1 MSAPQNTFGG
11 ALPQTSQVYLGGI
24 SNVSTIDAASGAVLM
39 YNAGNGKWE
48 STFNATNS
56 DPDVSGTGA
65 LVLTTSDFSRT
76 FINRDP
82 DGGAAN
88 ITTPT
93 AAALVAAN
101 PGKPVGFSISLW
113 VRNEADA
120 AETLTLVGDTGVTVD
135 GDADIGQNNCK
146 LFIFRFDNVTSGA
159 EAITAYSMGTLVYA

>member
-1 MSAPQNTFGG
+1 MSAPINTWGG
-11 ALPQTSQVYLGGI
+11 ALPQSTQTYMGGI

-39 YNAGNGKWE
+39 YNASNGMWE

-56 DPDVSGTGA
+56 SPDVAGTGA
-65 LVLTTSDFSRT
+65 LTLTTADFTRT

-82 DGGAAN
+82 DGGAVN

-101 PGKPVGFSISLW
+101 PGKPVGHTISLW
-113 VRNEADA
+113 IRNEADA
-120 AETLTLVGDTGVTVD
+120 AETITLVGDTGVTVD

-146 LFIFRFDNVTSGA
+146 LFLFRFDNVTSGT